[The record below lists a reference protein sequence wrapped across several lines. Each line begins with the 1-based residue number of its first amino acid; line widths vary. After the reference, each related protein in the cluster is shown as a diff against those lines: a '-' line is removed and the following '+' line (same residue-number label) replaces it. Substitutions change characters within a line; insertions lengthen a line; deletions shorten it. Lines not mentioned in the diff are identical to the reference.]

1 MIRILIM
8 FAETKRLIGRKYSDP
23 IIQKD
28 KNFWPFKVVAV
39 DISGNPRALRR
50 LRSACERAKR
60 ALSYAVTTN
69 IELEALFKGIDF
81 CFSITRAK
89 FEEINMELFEE
100 CMETVDKCLTDAKME
115 KSRVHDVVLVG
126 GSSRIPKVQELLQDF
141 FEGKDLCK
149 SINPDEAVAYG
160 AAVQAALLS
169 EGIKN
174 VPNLVLS
181 DVTPLSL
188 GISTCIGAMSVV
200 IPRNT
205 TIPVRKTE
213 VYHTTK
219 DNEYEVPINVYEGER
234 TRAKDNNLLGSFVL
248 SGFPPA
254 PRGHPLYV
262 CFAIDA
268 NGILS
273 VSAEEKTT
281 GNKNDITIINDKE
294 RLSAE
299 EIGRLIQE
307 AERYQA
313 EDKKFLRKANAINS
327 LDRYVYKMRSA
338 LKRKDISSKLCPPER
353 KKINSAITKATNLL
367 DSNNQQD
374 EAEVFEDYLKDLT
387 SHFEPIVAR
396 LISCFPVGMFC
407 GATILYMINANFY
420 YRYYLKMV

>member
-1 MIRILIM
+1 MAKRYEGCAVGIDLGTTYSCVAVWQEQHCRVEIIHNDQGNNTTPSFVAFTDHQRLIGDAAKNQAAANPENTV
-8 FAETKRLIGRKYSDP
+8 FDAKRLIGRKYSDP

-28 KNFWPFKVVAV
+28 KIFWPFKVVA
-39 DISGNPRALRR
+39 GNNDKPM
-50 LRSACERAKR
+50 
-60 ALSYAVTTN
+60 
-69 IELEALFKGIDF
+69 IGIDF
-81 CFSITRAK
+81 YSSITRAK

-100 CMETVDKCLTDAKME
+100 CMETVDRCLTYAKME
-115 KSRVHDVVLVG
+115 KSHDSQSAG
-126 GSSRIPKVQELLQDF
+126 AIAGLLR
-141 FEGKDLCK
+141 GKDLCK

-188 GISTCIGAMSVV
+188 GASTHVGVMSVV

-205 TIPVRKTE
+205 SIPVRKTE
-213 VYHTTK
+213 VYSTIK
-219 DNEYEVPINVYEGER
+219 DNQHAVQINVYEGER

-268 NGILS
+268 NGILT
-273 VSAEEKTT
+273 VSAEEKTNGT
-281 GNKNDITIINDKE
+281 KSEITIINGKE

-307 AERYQA
+307 AEKYRE
-313 EDKKFLRKANAINS
+313 EDKRFLRKAKAMNS
-327 LDRYVYKMRSA
+327 LDRYVYKMRNG
-338 LKRKDISSKLCPPER
+338 LKRKDISSKLCSPAR

-374 EAEVFEDYLKDLT
+374 EAEVFEDYLKDLA
-387 SHFEPIVAR
+387 SHFEPIVGK
-396 LISCFPVGMFC
+396 ID
-407 GATILYMINANFY
+407 
-420 YRYYLKMV
+420 